1 MKFSLAFCLRA
12 VVFWAGAGA
21 NLTAPNVAAQTVE
34 PIRLG
39 MIEAFSGPFANTGEA
54 VARNLRFA
62 IERVNARGGAKLPGG
77 ARPLQLQTFD
87 SKGQVEEALVMF
99 RRAVDEKVPI
109 VLQGNSSAVAAALI
123 DTIDKWNARMP
134 GERVLFLNYS
144 AVDPA
149 LTNERCTFWH
159 FRFDAH
165 VEMRMAALVEAVA
178 ADKSVAAVYL
188 LNQDYSFGQ
197 QVAANARSMLGE
209 RAPRVAI
216 VGDELHPVGR
226 IRDFSP
232 YIAKI
237 KASGADTVLTG
248 NWGNDL
254 TLLVRAARDAGLA
267 VNFYTFYGNGLGA
280 PAAIGEAGVGRVRA
294 VAEWHPN
301 ATPVSMELVY
311 LAFRARFPDPRD
323 DYFQARTVVMIEMLV
338 RAIEGAGSTDAVAVA
353 RALEGMRYGPDE
365 GSPLGPV
372 LMRAADHQLIAPL
385 VVSVMARQ
393 GSPEVRF
400 DVEGSGFGF
409 RTDLRVA
416 PERTERPSRCRM
428 PAPG

>member
-1 MKFSLAFCLRA
+1 MNCSLAFFLR
-12 VVFWAGAGA
+12 VLTFWAGAS
-21 NLTAPNVAAQTVE
+21 LTALNAAAQTGE

-54 VARNLRFA
+54 VARNLLFA
-62 IERVNARGGAKLPGG
+62 IERVNARGGVKLAGG
-77 ARPLQLQTFD
+77 ARPLQLADLRFQGPGRRSADRCSGARST
-87 SKGQVEEALVMF
+87 
-99 RRAVDEKVPI
+99 RAVPF

-123 DTIDKWNARMP
+123 DTVDKWNARMP
-134 GERVLFLNYS
+134 DRARALSELLGRRPCIDQRALQLRGTS
-144 AVDPA
+144 AS
-149 LTNERCTFWH
+149 
-159 FRFDAH
+159 
-165 VEMRMAALVEAVA
+165 MRMSRCAWRRWSRLSR
-178 ADKSVAAVYL
+178 ADRSVAAVYL

-237 KASGADTVLTG
+237 KASGADTVVTG

-254 TLLVRAARDAGLA
+254 TLLVRAAREAGLA

-301 ATPVSMELVY
+301 ATPVVDGTRVSRSFAP
-311 LAFRARFPDPRD
+311 AFPIRA
-323 DYFQARTVVMIEMLV
+323 TTI
-338 RAIEGAGSTDAVAVA
+338 
-353 RALEGMRYGPDE
+353 
-365 GSPLGPV
+365 
-372 LMRAADHQLIAPL
+372 
-385 VVSVMARQ
+385 
-393 GSPEVRF
+393 
-400 DVEGSGFGF
+400 
-409 RTDLRVA
+409 
-416 PERTERPSRCRM
+416 SR
-428 PAPG
+428 PAPS